1 MERDVKIYLRMKI
14 MSLAA
19 EARII
24 QAEEKRWPGEHAARQ
39 GLRRHRIHEVRPEA
53 RHALLAYGF
62 LRGREYRQLES
73 KATRAP
79 DWDRVQKLA
88 EKFGAA
94 TKAELPIVAQ
104 RFARWKEAAVPP
116 A

>member
-1 MERDVKIYLRMKI
+1 MKIYLKMKI

-24 QAEEKRWPGEHAARQ
+24 RAEEKKWPGEHPARH
-39 GLRRHRIHEVRPEA
+39 GPHRHRIHEVRAEA

-62 LRGREYRQLES
+62 LCGREYRQLEGN
-73 KATRAP
+73 AARAP
-79 DWDRVQKLA
+79 DWDRVQRLA

-94 TKAELPIVAQ
+94 AKADLPIVAQ
-104 RFARWKEAAVPP
+104 RFAQWRDAAMQP

>member
-1 MERDVKIYLRMKI
+1 MEREMKIYLKMKI

-24 QAEEKRWPGEHAARQ
+24 RTEEKKWPGEHLARH
-39 GLRRHRIHEVRPEA
+39 GLHHHRIHEVRPEA

-62 LRGREYRQLES
+62 LRGRDYRRLES
-73 KATRAP
+73 KAARAP

-88 EKFGAA
+88 EKFGAV
-94 TKAELPIVAQ
+94 TKADLPAVAQ
-104 RFARWKEAAVPP
+104 RFAQWKDAATPP